1 MTASSQQTAQPTIK
15 YLGKYMVLTCK
26 YFRYHTSTPL
36 DCRLDNHAL
45 TTPTY
50 RSVEANGT
58 IHYHSSEWHPYYCMS
73 YEQRNRKMMQKPPSQ
88 YLNSHLKSLFG
99 HKGYDH
105 WHTLSFVNEIFLKKA
120 YRSISWNPVLKA
132 ISFVLNRHV
141 NSNRQTL
148 LWYLL
153 SQNRPIIKA

>member
-1 MTASSQQTAQPTIK
+1 MNNALQKIEIKHSHARASPIHAHAVHLPDPRPMTSSSQQTAQPTNK
-15 YLGKYMVLTCK
+15 YLSKYMVLTCK

-58 IHYHSSEWHPYYCMS
+58 IHYHSSEWHPYYCTS
-73 YEQRNRKMMQKPPSQ
+73 YEQRNRNMMQKPPSQ

-120 YRSISWNPVLKA
+120 YRSIS
-132 ISFVLNRHV
+132 
-141 NSNRQTL
+141 
-148 LWYLL
+148 
-153 SQNRPIIKA
+153 